1 MRRHEG
7 TVALVTGAAR
17 GMGRSHALRLAAE
30 GADILAVDLAGPVD
44 GVTYPL
50 SSPEDLDETR
60 RLVEAFG
67 QRIVTSRVDVRDH
80 DGLRE
85 AVDAGVAELG
95 RLDTVV
101 VNAGICLIA
110 PWDQITVE
118 DFRTVLDINVTGAW
132 NTVTVAAPHVVR
144 SGGGAIVLISSV
156 AGLKVQPFMV
166 HYTASKFA
174 VTGMAKAFAVELARD
189 HVRVNSVHPTGV
201 NTPMGAGAFPVQ
213 IGAALETNPR
223 PGAMLMNM
231 LDVDVLQPED
241 VSDTVSF
248 LTSDEA
254 RYITAQA
261 IAVDAGNSKF

>member
-30 GADILAVDLAGPVD
+30 GADILAVDVAGPVD

-50 SSPEDLDETR
+50 ASPEDLDETR

-67 QRIVTSRVDVRDH
+67 QRIVTARVDVRDH

-85 AVDAGVAELG
+85 TVDAGVAELG

-110 PWDQITVE
+110 PWDRITAE

-201 NTPMGAGAFPVQ
+201 NTPMGAGDFPVQ
-213 IGAALETNPR
+213 IGAALEANPR

-261 IAVDAGNSKF
+261 IAVDAGNTNF